1 MDDIRTRTGLL
12 NQSDAARF
20 LDISQQTFN
29 RWSRGYESGRPLLHV
44 LPAEENRRA
53 TVPFVAMAEAYV
65 LDALKRAGVK
75 PHKIRPALQ
84 RLQKEFGHEYVLLAP
99 ELATDGID
107 VMWDFSR
114 TEAGAGLI
122 EARTGQH
129 VIREIVTDYL
139 DYVVRAED
147 GFPAMLRLRSCLPSN
162 VVIDPLRAF
171 GQPIFANSRTRV
183 AEVAAMMKAGEA
195 PEVIVDE
202 LGVTLDD
209 VRTATRILLGHAA

>member
-1 MDDIRTRTGLL
+1 MDDVRTRTGLL
-12 NQSDAARF
+12 NQRDAARF
-20 LDISQQTFN
+20 LEISHQTFN
-29 RWSRGYESGRPLLHV
+29 RWARGYEQGRPLLHV
-44 LPAEENRRA
+44 LPAHGRRQA

-84 RLQKEFGHEYVLLAP
+84 RLRQEFGHEYVLLAP

-107 VMWDFSR
+107 VLWDFSR
-114 TEAGAGLI
+114 TRAGAGLI

-147 GFPAMLRLRSCLPSN
+147 GFPALLRLRSCLPSR
-162 VVIDPLRAF
+162 VVIDPHRAF
-171 GQPIFANSRTRV
+171 GQPIFEGGRTRV

-195 PEVIVDE
+195 PEAIADE